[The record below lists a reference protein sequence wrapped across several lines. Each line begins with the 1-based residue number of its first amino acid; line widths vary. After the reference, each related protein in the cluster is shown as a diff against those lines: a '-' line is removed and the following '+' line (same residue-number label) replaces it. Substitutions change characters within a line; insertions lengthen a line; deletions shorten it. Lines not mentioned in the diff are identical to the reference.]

1 MIIRYVQGSCTA
13 FGEKGNLSVQP
24 WISLVQLTHMM
35 DVDTPITL
43 HNKWHFIT
51 GSKCTVL
58 VFFIFSFNFLLN
70 FLPQNENLTQKVTF

>member
-1 MIIRYVQGSCTA
+1 MIIRYVQGSCAA
-13 FGEKGNLSVQP
+13 FGEKGNLSEQP

-51 GSKCTVL
+51 RFEVYG
-58 VFFIFSFNFLLN
+58 FIIFHTFNFLLN